1 MKISHVPLFP
11 LSAHL
16 LPEGRMSLRIFEPRY
31 TRMIRQVCAE
41 NSGFVMCMLNARGDR
56 ESNQHIYPI
65 GTFAKVVDFDLLE
78 DGLLGIKVAGT
89 KLVEVSD
96 IVTEPDGLR
105 VGDCEELAPW
115 QCDID
120 PKQIS
125 PMDER
130 LKEIFAKYED
140 IASLYEAPRFHDP
153 IWVMQR
159 WLELLPVDGG
169 QKQQFLQH
177 HNCTKLL
184 DYLSALI
191 P

>member
-1 MKISHVPLFP
+1 MNISQAPLFP

-31 TRMIRQVCAE
+31 TRMIKQACAE
-41 NSGFVMCMLNARGDR
+41 NTGFVMCMLNANGDK
-56 ESNQHIYPI
+56 EKNQHIYPI
-65 GTFAKVVDFDLLE
+65 GTYAKVVDFDLLD
-78 DGLLGIKVAGT
+78 DGLLGIKVAGSY
-89 KLVEVSD
+89 LVEVSN

-105 VGDCEELAPW
+105 LGDCKELTPW

-120 PKQIS
+120 PKQIA

-130 LKEIFAKYED
+130 LKEIFAKYDD
-140 IASLYEAPRFHDP
+140 IAALYEAPRFDDP
-153 IWVMQR
+153 IWVMRR

-169 QKQQFLQH
+169 QKQQFLQQH
-177 HNCTKLL
+177 DCNKLL
-184 DYLSALI
+184 NYLNALI